1 MISKGISAVG
11 NIFMLKGNVSSYDQ
25 LPTFGNSSGDI
36 YLVGPME
43 DGSFDEYYWRN
54 PGVWELMGSTSKN
67 ISGYISEKT
76 LYRGED
82 GTGTPENPT
91 EGTILAIVNSQ
102 NRDSFLTKD
111 NTEEYIPTNDYN
123 PATKKYVDDKDKN
136 NVKYTAD
143 DNVELKNHIV
153 VPFGSGIYGNS
164 PDNGWVNLAAIK
176 GYNLDTEE
184 EIIQSELGSAA
195 IHMTLNSKD
204 RPTIDT
210 AEGQEDLAYLSDI
223 EDKVFYIQIPIR
235 TLQDKIY
242 TQEEILKWFGVQD
255 IVELKTKIAG
265 NYLPILKFGISL
277 SYNPH
282 YYKML
287 VEYLAFESANQIK
300 LVFSG
305 LDTSND
311 NPSKYEIVINLDGTI
326 IENNSN
332 IKLTQFKIIN
342 EETLKMELEKFNQL
356 EII

>member
-36 YLVGPME
+36 YLVGPMK
-43 DGSFDEYYWRN
+43 DGSFDEYYWRD

-82 GTGTPENPT
+82 GTGTPENPA

-123 PATKKYVDDKDKN
+123 PATKKYVDNKDKN

-210 AEGQEDLAYLSDI
+210 PEGQEDLAYLSDI

-332 IKLTQFKIIN
+332 IKLTQFKIVN

>member
-82 GTGTPENPT
+82 GTGTPENPA